1 MNRAFNSIPQFNRID
16 CLTIAFPIYIHCGAM
31 WIDCIAEHIE
41 RKYAVLQFDT
51 FISEALQKKAAEKKG
66 QK

>member
-1 MNRAFNSIPQFNRID
+1 
-16 CLTIAFPIYIHCGAM
+16 M